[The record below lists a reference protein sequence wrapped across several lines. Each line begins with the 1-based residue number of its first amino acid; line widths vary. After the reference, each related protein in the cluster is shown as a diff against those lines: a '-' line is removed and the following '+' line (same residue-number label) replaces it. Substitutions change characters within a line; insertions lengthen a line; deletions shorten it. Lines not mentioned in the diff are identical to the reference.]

1 LYPVLVERILELAVK
16 LWLNYQLK
24 RC

>member
-16 LWLNYQLK
+16 LWLSYQLK

>member
-16 LWLNYQLK
+16 LWLNYQPK

>member
-24 RC
+24 RW